1 MSRVVVVGAGLS
13 GLSAAC
19 HLVADGHDVTV
30 LERDATPGG
39 RNGVFRSEGFTFDTG
54 PTVLTMPELVGD
66 ALAAVGEVLSDWLD
80 LAPVEPIYR
89 TYYPDGSQLDVHAD
103 PHRMAAEI
111 ESVIGP

>member
-54 PTVLTMPELVGD
+54 PTVLTMPGLRWVICG
-66 ALAAVGEVLSDWLD
+66 ANGIVSTAVSS
-80 LAPVEPIYR
+80 PRPCPICR
-89 TYYPDGSQLDVHAD
+89 LKPS
-103 PHRMAAEI
+103 R
-111 ESVIGP
+111 S